1 MFNVAERTNGM
12 NCHLKQRAVL
22 KAREEGEKGEVRC
35 RTRRGSYSNCTD
47 SLKDARGKE
56 SPMQR
61 QKTIPRLNCFGLNSF
76 STGAETGISSVLNVH
91 NGQN

>member
-12 NCHLKQRAVL
+12 NCHLKQRAML

-35 RTRRGSYSNCTD
+35 RTRRGSYLNCTN

-76 STGAETGISSVLNVH
+76 S
-91 NGQN
+91 NGLKRGSRRF